1 MNCKIKD
8 EKVWLSVKSKM
19 RKATFFLIKKVALV
33 CFLAFIYEP
42 NMQGKFQLKQ
52 EQKEQHNL
60 AKTPFDLILASRLK
74 TQISK

>member
-1 MNCKIKD
+1 MGAQF
-8 EKVWLSVKSKM
+8 VSLLTV
-19 RKATFFLIKKVALV
+19 LIALGSV